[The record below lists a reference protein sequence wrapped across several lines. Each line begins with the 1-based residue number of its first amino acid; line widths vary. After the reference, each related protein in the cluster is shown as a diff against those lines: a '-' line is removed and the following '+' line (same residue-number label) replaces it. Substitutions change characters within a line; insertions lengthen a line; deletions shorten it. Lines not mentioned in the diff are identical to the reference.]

1 MAEFYNYNSTFAQQ
15 NIFSMKRVFYLVFA
29 LIILN
34 SCSEEVLLEPSGY
47 VVKSD
52 VFETQLGGKN
62 VYGLSL
68 KIKSPEN
75 KKEIKGI
82 KVSFYQNEKVWIDTV
97 FAELN
102 ATDTLHSD
110 IIFTQSNTSE
120 KGEVTYKFESFD
132 IES

>member
-1 MAEFYNYNSTFAQQ
+1 
-15 NIFSMKRVFYLVFA
+15 MKRVFYLAFA
-29 LIILN
+29 LFILN
-34 SCSEEVLLEPSGY
+34 SCSEEGILEPKGY

-52 VFETQLGGKN
+52 VFETQLGSKN

-68 KIKSPEN
+68 KLKSPEN
-75 KKEIKGI
+75 KNEIKGI
-82 KVSFYQNEKVWIDTV
+82 KISFYQNEKVWIDTV

-102 ATDTLHSD
+102 AADTLHSD
-110 IIFTQSNTSE
+110 VIFTQSNTLE